1 MYIEFFTEVEE
12 ILSLSKIH
20 KQRIHVVFSHVLY
33 IASNSA
39 SRKRLLEQAHI
50 PYAVIEQDADE
61 LQVDQTQELSQVVM
75 QIAQLKMVHAK
86 IPVGKHDGDICF
98 VLTADTLGLTV
109 GGRILCKPVDRADA
123 VSMLKESRQGTRTVT
138 GFCLRKLVWNNNVWT
153 VMQEIVDHD
162 DSLSVFDV
170 ADEFMDFYL
179 DAIPFLSVS
188 GAISIEG
195 IGGQFLKSVD
205 GSYESIIGL
214 PMFKIRKVLFEF
226 GFYTN

>member
-1 MYIEFFTEVEE
+1 MI
-12 ILSLSKIH
+12 IKNIH
-20 KQRIHVVFSHVLY
+20 CRGNKVIFSHILY

-39 SRKRLLEQAHI
+39 SRKRLLQQAHI
-50 PYAVIEQDADE
+50 PFMVIEQDADE
-61 LQVDQTQELSQVVM
+61 LQVDQSQELSQVVM

-86 IPVGKHDGDICF
+86 IPVGQQEGDICF
-98 VLTADTLGLTV
+98 VLTSDTLGLTV
-109 GGRILCKPVDRADA
+109 GGRILYKPVNRADA

-138 GFCLRKLVWNNNVWT
+138 GFFLRKLIWRDNSWSIE
-153 VMQEIVDHD
+153 QELVDFD

-170 ADEFMDFYL
+170 PDEFMDFYL

-195 IGGQFLKSVD
+195 FGGQFLKSVN

-214 PMFKIRKVLFEF
+214 PMFKIRAALFEF
-226 GFYTN
+226 GFYAQ